1 MKTSLKM
8 LLAMASF
15 AISASAMATPHDW
28 NHDHDR
34 GADRYHHAPPAAKW
48 SDRYDRQQAMRFRN
62 GDRLP
67 YQYRDSRYHV
77 ANWRQSRL
85 SAPPRG
91 YHWVRADHRYLL
103 VSNYNHRIYQVR

>member
-1 MKTSLKM
+1 MKTSFKI
-8 LLAMASF
+8 LLAVASF
-15 AISASAMATPHDW
+15 AVSASAMATSHHW
-28 NHDHDR
+28 QNDR
-34 GADRYHHAPPAAKW
+34 GPDRYHHAPPAAKW
-48 SDRYDRQQAMRFRN
+48 SDRQHDRSDYARFRQ

-67 YQYRDSRYHV
+67 KQYRDNRYHV
-77 ANWRQSRL
+77 SNWRNSRL